1 MSVCDVALKPVLSR
15 VLEAG
20 AVAAMQ
26 HAVAAAIDKGKAH
39 VNLYKGLADRM
50 TAVERDVADLKG
62 AKRR

>member
-1 MSVCDVALKPVLSR
+1 MALKPVLSR

-20 AVAAMQ
+20 AMQ